1 MSKGRDKLIESSIEL
16 FSENTYENVSVSKI
30 CKLGKVSNGLFY
42 KHFKNKEEI
51 FKHLLEET
59 SNRIQNYFKDI
70 TGSTVQDRLESFIE
84 INFKLTKDQLP
95 LIRVYREGQ
104 YKFTEFEQKL
114 REVYLKALN
123 VVFNK
128 DLDEFEYL
136 FIMSGIRYI
145 NVNFVIREIE
155 NKPKFLAEILMK
167 GIFSEGSLD
176 INNLKEKDLYLRVLF
191 NSENIR
197 HQLLKEG
204 EILFGSKGVY
214 ETKINDIVDSVGTG
228 VGSFYYYYKTKE
240 EFLKEIAI
248 DIKNTLLFFL
258 KDNSQNELPPIDQH
272 IFLLYLM
279 HEYFKKSTYK
289 YQILRELEFIEYD
302 VSIDYFRTL
311 EEYYIHTLSKTH
323 YTFEEK
329 RIISAVLIGLSHYMG
344 IEFFFTKNLHDKD
357 NFLKKM
363 SYFLSHGIKDSL

>member
-1 MSKGRDKLIESSIEL
+1 MSKGRDKLIESSIQL
-16 FSENTYENVSVSKI
+16 FSSNTYENVSISQI
-30 CKLGKVSNGLFY
+30 CKNGKVSNGLFY

-51 FKHLLEET
+51 FKYLLEET
-59 SNRIQNYFKDI
+59 SNRIENYFNEI
-70 TGSTVQDRLESFIE
+70 FGNSIQDRLESFIE

-114 REVYLKALN
+114 REVYLNALN
-123 VVFNK
+123 TVFGR
-128 DLDEFEYL
+128 DLDEFEYI

-145 NVNFVIREIE
+145 NVNFVTRGIE
-155 NKPKFLAEILMK
+155 NNPKFLAKILMNGFFSK
-167 GIFSEGSLD
+167 GNLNIIS
-176 INNLKEKDLYLRVLF
+176 LKEKDLYLRVLF

-214 ETKINDIVDSVGTG
+214 DTKVNDIVDAVGTG

-248 DIKNTLLFFL
+248 NIKNTLLFFL
-258 KDNSQNELPPIDQH
+258 KDNSQNRLSPLDQH
-272 IFLLYLM
+272 IFFLYLM

-311 EEYYIHTLSKTH
+311 EEYYINTLEKTT
-323 YTFEEK
+323 YKFEEK

-344 IEFFFTKNLHDKD
+344 IEFFFTKNLNDKD
-357 NFLKKM
+357 DFLNKM
-363 SYFLSHGIKDSL
+363 SNLLSSGIKNAL

>member
-1 MSKGRDKLIESSIEL
+1 MSKGRDKLIESSIQL
-16 FSENTYENVSVSKI
+16 FSSNTYENVSISQI
-30 CKLGKVSNGLFY
+30 CKNGKVSNGLFY

-51 FKHLLEET
+51 FKYLLEET
-59 SNRIQNYFKDI
+59 SNRIENYFNEI
-70 TGSTVQDRLESFIE
+70 FGNSIQDRLESFIE

-114 REVYLKALN
+114 REVYLNALN
-123 VVFNK
+123 TVFGRG
-128 DLDEFEYL
+128 LDEFEYI

-145 NVNFVIREIE
+145 NVNFVTRGIE
-155 NKPKFLAEILMK
+155 NNPKFLAKILMNGFFQK
-167 GIFSEGSLD
+167 STLNIIS
-176 INNLKEKDLYLRVLF
+176 LKEKDLYLRVLF

-214 ETKINDIVDSVGTG
+214 DTKVNDIVDAVGTG

-248 DIKNTLLFFL
+248 NIKNTLLFFL
-258 KDNSQNELPPIDQH
+258 KDNSQNRLSPIDQH
-272 IFLLYLM
+272 IFFLYLM

-311 EEYYIHTLSKTH
+311 EEYYINTLDKTT
-323 YTFEEK
+323 YRFEEK

-344 IEFFFTKNLHDKD
+344 IEFFFTKNLNNKED
-357 NFLKKM
+357 FLNKM
-363 SYFLSHGIKDSL
+363 SHFLSSGIKNAL

>member
-1 MSKGRDKLIESSIEL
+1 
-16 FSENTYENVSVSKI
+16 
-30 CKLGKVSNGLFY
+30 
-42 KHFKNKEEI
+42 
-51 FKHLLEET
+51 
-59 SNRIQNYFKDI
+59 
-70 TGSTVQDRLESFIE
+70 
-84 INFKLTKDQLP
+84 
-95 LIRVYREGQ
+95 
-104 YKFTEFEQKL
+104 
-114 REVYLKALN
+114 
-123 VVFNK
+123 
-128 DLDEFEYL
+128 
-136 FIMSGIRYI
+136 MSGIRYI
-145 NVNFVIREIE
+145 NVNFVLREIE

-240 EFLKEIAI
+240 EFLKEIAVNT
-248 DIKNTLLFFL
+248 KNTLLFFL
-258 KDNSQNELPPIDQH
+258 KDNSQNELSPIDQH

-311 EEYYIHTLSKTH
+311 EEYYIQTLTKTN

-329 RIISAVLIGLSHYMG
+329 RVISAVLIGLSHYMG
-344 IEFFFTKNLHDKD
+344 IEFFFTKNLSDKD